1 MDIETFLKDLP
12 PAEDAPKYSL
22 KSVDSIEEDV
32 RKALLK
38 LLERSSK
45 SSGQL
50 RTLLLEKE
58 FPVQLVDQMIDR
70 FIEVGL
76 IDDLSLA
83 KDFTEVAVT
92 RKSKAKSVIARELR
106 AKHFPQEAIDAAISE
121 IDSDSELEAAKK
133 LAETRFRQLLKL
145 EPEVRTRRLSSYLM
159 RKGYSSS
166 VVWAAVRHA
175 SGEVS
180 R

>member
-1 MDIETFLKDLP
+1 LDIESFLKDLP
-12 PAEDAPKYSL
+12 PAEGGPKYSL
-22 KSVDSIEEDV
+22 KSVDSLEEDV
-32 RKALLK
+32 RQALLK
-38 LLERSSK
+38 LIERSSK

-83 KDFTEVAVT
+83 KDFTEVAVS

-106 AKHFPQEAIDAAISE
+106 AKNFPQEAIDAAISE
-121 IDSDSELEAAKK
+121 IDTESELEAAKK
-133 LAETRFRQLLKL
+133 LAEGLHKQCCL
-145 EPEVRTRRLSSYLM
+145 
-159 RKGYSSS
+159 GCSSS
-166 VVWAAVRHA
+166 RSWGSA
-175 SGEVS
+175 
-180 R
+180 

>member
-1 MDIETFLKDLP
+1 LDIETFLKDLP

-175 SGEVS
+175 SGEVA

>member
-1 MDIETFLKDLP
+1 MDIETFLKEVAPTDQ
-12 PAEDAPKYSL
+12 APKYSL
-22 KSVDSIEEDV
+22 KSVDSLEEDV
-32 RKALLK
+32 RQALLK
-38 LLERSSK
+38 LIERSGK

-50 RTLLLEKE
+50 RVSLLEKE
-58 FPVQLVDQMIDR
+58 FPSQLVDQMIDR

-76 IDDLSLA
+76 IDDVALA
-83 KDFTEVAVT
+83 KSFTEVAIS

-106 AKHFPQEAIDAAISE
+106 AKHFPQEAIDLALAD
-121 IDSDSELEAAKK
+121 IDMDDELEAAKS
-133 LAETRFRQLLKL
+133 LAESRYRQLLKL
-145 EPEVRTRRLSSYLM
+145 EPEVRTRRLSSFLM

-175 SGEVS
+175 SGEVA